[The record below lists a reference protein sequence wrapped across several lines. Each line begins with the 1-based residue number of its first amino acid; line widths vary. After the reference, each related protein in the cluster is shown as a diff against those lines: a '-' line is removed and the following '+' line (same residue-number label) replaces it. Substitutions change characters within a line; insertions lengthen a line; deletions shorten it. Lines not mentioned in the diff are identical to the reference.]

1 MVAEC
6 CETPEETV
14 EAAVDLAKRMASQG
28 PLAVRTA
35 VRSLRLG
42 QDDGLDRTLWRE
54 ADAQVRV
61 ILGTHARTHLSIK
74 KKRRTRR
81 RKKKKNWHDSL
92 IRLTSGGISIIC
104 FTFAHAYLYSDTYI
118 PDDVTVMTSLHCL
131 MPITALLFNKG

>member
-14 EAAVDLAKRMASQG
+14 EAAVALATRMASQG

-54 ADAQVRV
+54 ADAQVRI
-61 ILGTHARTHLSIK
+61 ILGTHARTHLSK
-74 KKRRTRR
+74 KEEEEEERR
-81 RKKKKNWHDSL
+81 RKTGMIL
-92 IRLTSGGISIIC
+92 
-104 FTFAHAYLYSDTYI
+104 
-118 PDDVTVMTSLHCL
+118 
-131 MPITALLFNKG
+131 

>member
-14 EAAVDLAKRMASQG
+14 EAAVALATRMASQG

-54 ADAQVRV
+54 ADAQVRI

-74 KKRRTRR
+74 KK
-81 RKKKKNWHDSL
+81 KKKKKKKKEEEKL
-92 IRLTSGGISIIC
+92 
-104 FTFAHAYLYSDTYI
+104 A
-118 PDDVTVMTSLHCL
+118 
-131 MPITALLFNKG
+131 